1 ARHARPAVRRAGA
14 HALEEPEHR
23 AHARR
28 AVERR
33 DERHLG
39 RAGVREA
46 DLDTAGERGA
56 DQEVRA
62 GGAGC
67 GSGGGHA
74 ARSLRAAAQPAML
87 PNRPRRSRAMA
98 EVHVN
103 EPIAAPAA
111 RVWELVRDF
120 GGVAQWGGPALQ
132 SCTVEGAGVGAVRRI
147 GLPGGLAIAERLEA
161 LDDAGRTLSYA

>member
-1 ARHARPAVRRAGA
+1 
-14 HALEEPEHR
+14 
-23 AHARR
+23 
-28 AVERR
+28 
-33 DERHLG
+33 
-39 RAGVREA
+39 
-46 DLDTAGERGA
+46 
-56 DQEVRA
+56 
-62 GGAGC
+62 
-67 GSGGGHA
+67 
-74 ARSLRAAAQPAML
+74 
-87 PNRPRRSRAMA
+87 MA

-161 LDDAGRTLSYA
+161 LDDAGRTLSYAIVGKSPIPVKDYLATIRIVEDGPQASRVDWSSNFEPDGASAEQAQALVRGVYTGGIAGLRKALGV